1 MAYAKRKNA
10 RAMHV
15 RIPGGTKKTIP
26 ATGKVILGVILVATI
41 MVVVAILMAFFSD
54 HERLAKNEFEAL
66 ASNYYEDYFYEKITD
81 AKALDKYKET
91 GLSVLTLRQLV
102 LHEPSL
108 GGTENVEKYCDLNL
122 SYAKIFPQEPYGKKD
137 YRVEYK
143 YVCDW

>member
-15 RIPGGTKKTIP
+15 RIPGGTKNTIP
-26 ATGKVILGVILVATI
+26 MAGKVILGVILIATI
-41 MVVVAILMAFFSD
+41 MVIGSILAAYFSD

-66 ASNYYEDYFYEKITD
+66 VSNYYEDYFYEKITD
-81 AKALDKYKET
+81 TKALDKYKET

-108 GGTENVEKYCDLNL
+108 GGTENIEKYCDLNL
-122 SYAKIFPQEPYGKKD
+122 SYAKIFPQEPYGKKN

>member
-1 MAYAKRKNA
+1 MAYAKSKNA

-15 RIPGGTKKTIP
+15 RIPASPKKTIP
-26 ATGKVILGVILVATI
+26 MTGKIILGVILIATI
-41 MVVVAILMAFFSD
+41 MVVVTVLIAYFSNP
-54 HERLAKNEFEAL
+54 ERLTKNEFGAL

-81 AKALDKYKET
+81 AKALEKYKET